1 MKTLNKTAFALL
13 LAAGA
18 AGPTFA
24 ETAANTPP
32 TNNGQTTPSEPGMT
46 LRQQVQNDLAKA
58 GYTDIRV
65 MPESFLVRAKDPK
78 GNAVMMLINP
88 DSLTEVTT
96 MSPNNKEPVTNKPS
110 ASEKMTGDTTVST
123 TPPAGPDTST
133 SEKMT
138 GGATSSTAPAKQ

>member
-1 MKTLNKTAFALL
+1 MKTLTTTALALL

-24 ETAANTPP
+24 ETATNTPP

-58 GYTDIRV
+58 GFTDIRV
-65 MPESFLVRAKDPK
+65 MPEFIPRPRQGSQGERRDDVDQSGYLDRGDDDVAQQQGTRDQQALCQREND
-78 GNAVMMLINP
+78 GRHYRVNH
-88 DSLTEVTT
+88 TT
-96 MSPNNKEPVTNKPS
+96 RW
-110 ASEKMTGDTTVST
+110 
-123 TPPAGPDTST
+123 PDTST

-138 GGATSSTAPAKQ
+138 GAATSTAPAKQ

>member
-1 MKTLNKTAFALL
+1 MKTLTTTALALL

-24 ETAANTPP
+24 ETATNTPP
-32 TNNGQTTPSEPGMT
+32 SNNGQTTPSEPGMT

-58 GYTDIRV
+58 GFTDIRV
-65 MPESFLVRAKDPK
+65 MPKSFLVRAKDPK
-78 GNAVMMLINP
+78 GNAVMMVINP
-88 DSLTEVTT
+88 DTLTEVTT
-96 MSPNNKEPVTNKPS
+96 MSPNKPS

-123 TPPAGPDTST
+123 TPPAGPNTST

>member
-1 MKTLNKTAFALL
+1 MKTLTTTSFALL

-24 ETAANTPP
+24 ETATTTPP

-96 MSPNNKEPVTNKPS
+96 ASPNNKEPVTNKPS
-110 ASEKMTGDTTVST
+110 ASEKMTGDTNVST
-123 TPPAGPDTST
+123 PPPAGPDTST